1 MFITHSLQSC
11 VARSHYVAKYLS
23 KVSYI
28 LSSTISSFCKLPKN
42 DGYVTFLQ
50 FNKCMSRIRTHF
62 VSGILPTGNTAQAIT
77 ISKFRTDIENVI
89 TGVKCS
95 LKHQGYI
102 LFFEK
107 KMLKYY
113 SSKATDTK
121 KCGELNFKIHFKTGC
136 TRKPS

>member
-1 MFITHSLQSC
+1 MRGENSLCRKIFVESILYSEFNHKFVLQT
-11 VARSHYVAKYLS
+11 S
-23 KVSYI
+23 KKWRI
-28 LSSTISSFCKLPKN
+28 C
-42 DGYVTFLQ
+42 DFLQ
-50 FNKCMSRIRTHF
+50 YNKCMLRIRTHF

-102 LFFEK
+102 LFLK
-107 KMLKYY
+107 KMRKYY

-121 KCGELNFKIHFKTGC
+121 NAQN
-136 TRKPS
+136 